1 MYAIT
6 HDRDAKMRND
16 WDDLRTVLFMVRHGS
31 LSSAADALGVNYT
44 TVSRRIAHAE
54 ERYGARL
61 FDRLPQGY
69 VPTDAGHEAA
79 LFAER
84 MEISESEFRLKVAG
98 RDAQLSGDL
107 IVTAPQLL
115 IAGEMSVV
123 LDQFLQLHP
132 NVNLSVR
139 ASTEVLNLNRRE
151 ADLAVRISDTPG
163 DTLMGRR
170 LTGQKI
176 APFCAP
182 EVLKR
187 IEANPQRTVD
197 WLSFLHWDTS
207 EKFSYAAYPNGR
219 VRVEFDDVSAIIGAA
234 QVGLGVARLPL
245 FLGRA
250 AGLVMMP
257 QITPEKYHDIWV
269 VAHKDLWTSAKVVA
283 FKDVLVKYFRENRY
297 QFEGVD

>member
-1 MYAIT
+1 
-6 HDRDAKMRND
+6 MRND
-16 WDDLRTVLFMVRHGS
+16 WDDLRTVLFLVRHGS
-31 LSSAADALGVNYT
+31 LSSAAEALGVNHT

-54 ERYGARL
+54 ERYGTRL

-69 VPTDAGHEAA
+69 VPTETGHEAA

-170 LTGQKI
+170 LSGQKI
-176 APFCAP
+176 APFCTP

-187 IEANPQRTVD
+187 IMVDPKGTVE

-207 EKFSYAAYPNGR
+207 EDFSHTAYPNSR
-219 VRVEFDDVSAIIGAA
+219 VRVEFDDASAVIGAA
-234 QVGLGVARLPL
+234 QAGLGVARLPL

-250 AGLVMMP
+250 AGLVMVP
-257 QITPEKYHDIWV
+257 KIAPEDFLDIWV

-283 FKDVLVKYFRENRY
+283 FKDVLVKYFRENRHR
-297 QFEGVD
+297 FEGVD